1 MNKCNTVIFD
11 LDGTLMNTLP
21 DIAASVNHA
30 LSTLNLPP
38 RSMDEINDFV
48 GNGIRVLLVLS
59 LKAALHEINHSEQF
73 DDELLAKTL
82 SAFRSH
88 YCVHCK
94 DKSKPYDGILN
105 LLKDLKQAGFKT
117 AIVSNKPH
125 REVLILHKEF
135 FSDCIDIAL
144 GENESA
150 GIRRKPAPDMVLKAL
165 EHLGAN
171 QNECVYVGD
180 SDVDIATA
188 RNARVKS
195 ISVLWGFRKREFLQE
210 KGAERFAHSPS
221 EVFSMVSS
229 L

>member
-30 LSTLNLPP
+30 LSTLNLPT
-38 RSMDEINDFV
+38 RSMNEINDFV
-48 GNGIRVLLVLS
+48 GNGIRVLLTLS
-59 LKAALHEINHSEQF
+59 IKAALHEIGHPEQF
-73 DDELLAKTL
+73 NDELLAKTL

-88 YCVHCK
+88 YCIHCK
-94 DKSKPYDGILN
+94 DKTEPYDGILN
-105 LLKDLKQAGFKT
+105 LLHNLKQDGFKT

-125 REVLILHKEF
+125 REVLILQNEF
-135 FSDCIDIAL
+135 FSDCIDVAF
-144 GENESA
+144 GENEST

-188 RNARVKS
+188 RNAGVKS